1 MNALKFE
8 YSVFFKRYSH
18 VKRTVD
24 SLFSRIRYTKTV
36 CDLGGS
42 KNIYTTSDE
51 QQYMTYDTM
60 SLFMKQTLS

>member
-1 MNALKFE
+1 MVQPCEEDGRLSFNSKILC
-8 YSVFFKRYSH
+8 
-18 VKRTVD
+18 
-24 SLFSRIRYTKTV
+24 IRYTKTV
-36 CDLGGS
+36 CDLGDS

>member
-24 SLFSRIRYTKTV
+24 SLRIRYTKTV